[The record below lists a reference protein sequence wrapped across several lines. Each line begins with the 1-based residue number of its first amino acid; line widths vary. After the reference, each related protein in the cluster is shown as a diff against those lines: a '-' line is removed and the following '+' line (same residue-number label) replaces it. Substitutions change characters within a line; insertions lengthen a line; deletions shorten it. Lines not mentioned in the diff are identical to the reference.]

1 MAISHSPF
9 GHGRVRVFDSVD
21 EASPA
26 SRDSFARLVPR
37 LCKAAM
43 MSAGCQSLV
52 VDFFIGF
59 LFLTVINHAILE
71 YCSKCNQN
79 SSNT

>member
-1 MAISHSPF
+1 MHVERDGNQPLAF

-37 LCKAAM
+37 LCKAAT
-43 MSAGCQSLV
+43 MSAGCQSFLAISVTFV
-52 VDFFIGF
+52 VDYESQMYASTFFM
-59 LFLTVINHAILE
+59 
-71 YCSKCNQN
+71 
-79 SSNT
+79 